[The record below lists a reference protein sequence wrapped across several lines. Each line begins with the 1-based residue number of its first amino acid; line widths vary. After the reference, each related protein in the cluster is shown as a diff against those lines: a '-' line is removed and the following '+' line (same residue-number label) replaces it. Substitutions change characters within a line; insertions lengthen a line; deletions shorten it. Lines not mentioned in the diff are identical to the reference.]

1 MQSFIACYVNCY
13 LYYDRNGA
21 RKSYRGDDFEQE
33 KERGEGGEGGGGRER
48 EKDFASILFI
58 HPPVGQWNIQIFRL
72 NRGTIEQRS
81 NTAAHDLWLYVGRE
95 TIG

>member
-33 KERGEGGEGGGGRER
+33 KERGREREGEGGRER
-48 EKDFASILFI
+48 KISLLFYLSTPRSVNEIFKYFAWTEA
-58 HPPVGQWNIQIFRL
+58 Q
-72 NRGTIEQRS
+72 
-81 NTAAHDLWLYVGRE
+81 
-95 TIG
+95 